1 MTNTTTDRY
10 GESAEVELEVPL
22 RVSGLGQTYARKRQG
37 PWVLRDLDLE
47 VNQGEFVAV
56 MGPSGCGKSTLLNV
70 VAGFEK
76 PTEGSV
82 HSNGR
87 VNPGPGAD
95 RGVVFQRPT
104 LFPWMSVIDN
114 VMFGPKATGKSKGAR
129 ERANE
134 ILAEVGLKGY
144 EKRRTY
150 ELSGGMQHRVA
161 IARTLVAQPSLLL
174 MDEPFG
180 ALDAQTRTE
189 MQSLLLDVWQRHR
202 STVLFVTHDIEEGL
216 LLADRIVVLGVCR
229 SGAAAVVDVD
239 IPRPRTYETV
249 MTERFIELRRHVR
262 SIITDAANAKGQDGE
277 GHGQLP
283 NTKQHC
289 AE

>member
-1 MTNTTTDRY
+1 MM
-10 GESAEVELEVPL
+10 SATAGHSDALRVKQTAPLE
-22 RVSGLGQTYARKRQG
+22 VSGLSHSYTNNGQG
-37 PWVLRDLDLE
+37 PWILHDFNLE
-47 VNQGEFVAV
+47 INQGEFVAV

-70 VAGFEK
+70 VAGFER
-76 PTEGSV
+76 PTRGTV
-82 HSNGR
+82 NCNGR

-104 LFPWMSVIDN
+104 LFPWMSVIEN

-129 ERANE
+129 DRAHE
-134 ILAEVGLKGY
+134 ILGEVGLKGY

-161 IARTLVAQPSLLL
+161 IARTLVAQPALLL

-216 LLADRIVVLGVCR
+216 LLADRIVILGVR
-229 SGAAAVVDVD
+229 RAGAAAVVDVD

-262 SIITDAANAKGQDGE
+262 SVITAAAGAHVE
-277 GHGQLP
+277 HGDTTAAQMVRG
-283 NTKQHC
+283 
-289 AE
+289 

>member
-1 MTNTTTDRY
+1 MIETAIH
-10 GESAEVELEVPL
+10 EPPL
-22 RVSGLGQTYARKRQG
+22 RVSGLCHTYGRNGQG
-37 PWVLRDLDLE
+37 PWILHDLELE

-70 VAGFEK
+70 VAGFERAAR
-76 PTEGSV
+76 GSV

-87 VNPGPGAD
+87 INPGPGAD

-114 VMFGPKATGKSKGAR
+114 VMFGPKATGKGRGAR
-129 ERANE
+129 ERAGE

-144 EKRRTY
+144 ENRRTY

-161 IARTLVAQPSLLL
+161 IARTLVAQPALLL

-216 LLADRIVVLGVCR
+216 LLADRIVVLGVRR

-249 MTERFIELRRHVR
+249 MTERFIELRRYVR
-262 SIITDAANAKGQDGE
+262 SIITTAASAVLPDDDGTARQV
-277 GHGQLP
+277 G
-283 NTKQHC
+283 
-289 AE
+289 A